1 LPHIQSTTTMFGGSM
16 GFGSG
21 GSGSISS
28 STDVALN
35 TPALNEQLVY
45 NTSTQK
51 WQNGPVA
58 SYLIETVR
66 TVATSGAAQTIPD
79 VSTATVHNITLTAN
93 CTFTFPVATAGK
105 SFTIRLTQGSG
116 GFTAT
121 WPVSVAWPS
130 GTAPVVTTT
139 AGKRDFFSFTCTASG
154 EWFGF
159 VAGQNY

>member
-1 LPHIQSTTTMFGGSM
+1 M

-21 GSGSISS
+21 GSGSSTISGS
-28 STDVALN
+28 SDVALN
-35 TPALNEQLVY
+35 SPAANEQFVF

-58 SYLIETVR
+58 SYLVESVR
-66 TVATSGAAQTIPD
+66 TVATSGATQTIPD
-79 VSTATVHNITLTAN
+79 VTTATVHDITLSAN
-93 CTFTFPVATAGK
+93 CTFTFPTATPGK

-116 GFTAT
+116 SYTAT
-121 WPVSVAWPS
+121 WPGTVDWPS
-130 GTAPVVTTT
+130 GSAPVVTTT
-139 AGKRDFFSFTCTASG
+139 AGKRDLFSFACISSG

>member
-1 LPHIQSTTTMFGGSM
+1 M

-21 GSGSISS
+21 GSGSGSIGTSS
-28 STDVALN
+28 DVALN
-35 TPALNEQLVY
+35 APALNEQLVY

-58 SYLIETVR
+58 SYLIESVR
-66 TVATSGAAQTIPD
+66 TVAASGAAQTIPD
-79 VSTATVHNITLTAN
+79 VSVATVHTIALSAN
-93 CTFTFPVATAGK
+93 CTFTFPTATAGK

-116 GFTAT
+116 GYTAT
-121 WPVSVAWPS
+121 WPATVDWPS
-130 GTAPVVTTT
+130 GSAPLVTAT
-139 AGKRDFFSFTCTASG
+139 AGKRDVFSFTCITNG